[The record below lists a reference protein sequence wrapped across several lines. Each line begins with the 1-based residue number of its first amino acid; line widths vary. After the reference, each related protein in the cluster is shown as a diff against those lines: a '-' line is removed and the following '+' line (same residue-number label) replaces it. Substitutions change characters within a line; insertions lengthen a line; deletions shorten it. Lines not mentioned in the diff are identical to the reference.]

1 MTNPLRSI
9 LKEFQAAFATPKG
22 VSILDSLANALV
34 EFSGNGFE
42 PSACTLPAFRAKQE
56 PTAKLPETKKKPVEV
71 RDDGLLTDEEMKDWR
86 YYGYGEQASERIE
99 KMKTETRKSKA
110 VEVDFDE
117 TPSEMHGITE
127 REYGEMKAYNP
138 PLSNLELAGAIK
150 RMKPTKT
157 LKEIAQILNETEQ
170 MVRHYSSALGK
181 ANPSPRK
188 K

>member
-1 MTNPLRSI
+1 MSW
-9 LKEFQAAFATPKG
+9 
-22 VSILDSLANALV
+22 LDSLANALV

-42 PSACTLPAFRAKQE
+42 PSACTLPAFKPKQE
-56 PTAKLPETKKKPVEV
+56 NRAALPKQPKKVAEI

-86 YYGYGEQASERIE
+86 YYGYGDRASERIE

-117 TPSEMHGITE
+117 TPSNMYGITD

-138 PLSNLELAGAIK
+138 PLGNLELAGAIK